1 MKNLGDTII
10 FSLTVVLFIIGVHL
24 TMTWGI
30 RYAYECFMLSLG
42 LLFLYRYRQTRRK
55 EKEKEEM
62 DTKKKPRSKKTKR
75 R

>member
-10 FSLTVVLFIIGVHL
+10 FSLTVVLFIIGVHQ

-30 RYAYECFMLSLG
+30 GHSYHLLMLSLG
-42 LLFLYRYRQTRRK
+42 GLFFYKLRK
-55 EKEKEEM
+55 EKRKEQEKIEA
-62 DTKKKPRSKKTKR
+62 DKKPRSKKTKR

>member
-30 RYAYECFMLSLG
+30 EYSYTFFMLSLG
-42 LLFLYRYRQTRRK
+42 LLFLYKYRQTKRK
-55 EKEKEEM
+55 EKEKM
-62 DTKKKPRSKKTKR
+62 DAKKKPYAKKTKKR
-75 R
+75 